1 MNRKKSCFFYHLML
15 HIRKIYKDQELY
27 FHLPLRS
34 LEQTSKTSREPH
46 ISEETHQV
54 FDKLF
59 LHNADNACKPAK
71 LRALKAHNPQLLQ
84 RDTRWC
90 SDAAIETHHF
100 CAP

>member
-15 HIRKIYKDQELY
+15 HIRKAYKDQELY

-34 LEQTSKTSREPH
+34 LQQTSKTSREPH

-59 LHNADNACKPAK
+59 LHNADNVCKSAK
-71 LRALKAHNPQLLQ
+71 LKSTQGAQPTTTPERH
-84 RDTRWC
+84 
-90 SDAAIETHHF
+90 
-100 CAP
+100 